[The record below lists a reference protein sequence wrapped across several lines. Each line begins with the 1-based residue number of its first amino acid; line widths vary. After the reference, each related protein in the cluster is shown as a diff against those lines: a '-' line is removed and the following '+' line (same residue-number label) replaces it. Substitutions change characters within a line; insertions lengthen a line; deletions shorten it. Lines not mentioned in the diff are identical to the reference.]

1 MYIRDVSAPA
11 GSHSQRGISISR
23 ERERERAR
31 ASCREQFVALN
42 YFEPVPLAIEVI
54 GHFEEGYRGSIK
66 VVPMLNRASLS
77 TSYLATIVKWF
88 VSIIVFQRNSSQ
100 R

>member
-1 MYIRDVSAPA
+1 MYRPRPEATANGVY
-11 GSHSQRGISISR
+11 RSR

-42 YFEPVPLAIEVI
+42 YFEPLAIEVI

-77 TSYLATIVKWF
+77 TSYLATIAKWF
-88 VSIIVFQRNSSQ
+88 VSIIVSQ
-100 R
+100 RKCSQR

>member
-1 MYIRDVSAPA
+1 MYRPRPEATANGVYR
-11 GSHSQRGISISR
+11 SH

-42 YFEPVPLAIEVI
+42 YFEPLAIEVI

-77 TSYLATIVKWF
+77 TSYLATIAKWF
-88 VSIIVFQRNSSQ
+88 VSIIVSQRNCSQ